1 MYLAQTTLRG
11 KTRFSIRHT
20 TDSGNGPVHR
30 EIVDLGTDPSRF
42 IVYPG
47 GNAYYV
53 ADEIFERLSQ
63 GGVNPE
69 AGEVDELFWRFVD
82 PEIRQRLEHF
92 RQRESRGRPVKRPP
106 EGFEQALH
114 LFDRRRVHF
123 LRFGQMDQKG
133 LRHASHRLFSC
144 LYGKSRDE
152 TEQYFL
158 DAEQIL
164 RTREFKS
171 YVYTIFDLQSAF
183 ESHYARHMPQ
193 ALDQGKLDALFIENI
208 CALNADKGLWPQ
220 GLATEGLNEY
230 LTRYVWMYF
239 DYGFGPS
246 PMLDEFVQQFMGS
259 RRFRWPTAAAAV
271 STEDAAEIF
280 GVGAEAI
287 QALSRR
293 ELTRLYRKKAM
304 TLHPDLGGDHDRFIR
319 LTDAY
324 QAMLSRK
331 KR

>member
-1 MYLAQTTLRG
+1 MYLAQSSIRG
-11 KTRFSIRHT
+11 QTRFSIRHT
-20 TDSGNGPVHR
+20 TDAGTGPVYR

-42 IVYPG
+42 IIYPG
-47 GNAYYV
+47 GNAFYV
-53 ADEIFERLSQ
+53 AEEIFERLSD
-63 GGVNPE
+63 GGVNPDP
-69 AGEVDELFWRFVD
+69 GEVDEMFWRFLD
-82 PEIRQRLEHF
+82 PEIRHRLEHF
-92 RQRESRGRPVKRPP
+92 RQRERQSRPEKKPP
-106 EGFEQALH
+106 EGFEKTLH
-114 LFDRRRVHF
+114 IFDRRRVHF

-133 LRHASHRLFSC
+133 LRNASHRLFSC

-158 DAEQIL
+158 EAEQIL
-164 RTREFKS
+164 RSREFKS

-183 ESHYARHMPQ
+183 ESQYARHMPQ
-193 ALDQGKLDALFIENI
+193 ALDQEKLDALFIENL
-208 CALNADKGLWPQ
+208 CALNADTRLWAQRP
-220 GLATEGLNEY
+220 ATDGLNEY

-239 DYGFGPS
+239 DYGYGPS
-246 PMLDEFVQQFMGS
+246 SMLDEFTQQFMGR
-259 RRFRWPTAAAAV
+259 RRFRWPATASV
-271 STEDAAEIF
+271 STEDAGEIF

-287 QALSRR
+287 NALSRK

-331 KR
+331 KS